1 MDFFIKKNATL
12 PTIKMLVV
20 RDGRSDYHNFDN
32 LTGSTILFSMINTE
46 TGIYKIASKQAQ
58 IIVESNSHNEI
69 EYFVQYSFTPNDTK
83 KIGVYKGLFSIT
95 TSQGEIV
102 LQLKDDIR
110 IFVQDSFV
118 NLESCCKKIPQVTPT
133 QTPTPTASS
142 TPTPT
147 PTPTQTPNPTPTL
160 IPSNCFAYVVAEPQ
174 EVTTS
179 LANLGA
185 YMYYQND
192 GVTPDTSVD
201 WYGFGNSGSW
211 ADPTS
216 PNYSNTLS
224 KYISYSGFTNSV
236 GDFVSPLLL
245 KEQINQN
252 PYSIIDNFGCSVN
265 QYSFGSVEI
274 PVSLINMNIQYLYTV
289 WIPLDC
295 VGGTMENM
303 ILEIGY
309 NSSPC
314 SFDAVAT
321 PDPIISQTDITV
333 GVGAAI
339 PAGIYRVLYCASTAL
354 LPISTPTNN
363 DIYFKGVNKT

>member
-58 IIVESNSHNEI
+58 IIVESNSQNEI
-69 EYFVQYSFTPNDTK
+69 EHFIQYQFTPNDTK
-83 KIGVYKGLFSIT
+83 KVGVYKGQFSIV
-95 TSQGEIV
+95 TSQGEIA
-102 LQLKDDIR
+102 LQLKDDIK

-118 NLESCCKKIPQVTPT
+118 NLESCCKKTPQV
-133 QTPTPTASS
+133 TPTPTASS

-147 PTPTQTPNPTPTL
+147 PTPTPTAQP
-160 IPSNCFAYVVAEPQ
+160 ICFAYVVAEPQ
-174 EVTTS
+174 DVTTS
-179 LANLGA
+179 LANLGS

-216 PNYSNTLS
+216 AKYSDTLA
-224 KYISYSGFTNSV
+224 KYIAYSGFTNSV
-236 GDFVSPLLL
+236 GDFISPQLL

-252 PYSIIDNFGCSVN
+252 PYSILDNFGCSVN

-274 PVSLINMNIQYLYTV
+274 PVSLINKNIQYLYTV

-321 PDPIISQTDITV
+321 PDPIISQTDVTV
-333 GVGAAI
+333 GIGASI
-339 PAGIYRVLYCASTAL
+339 PAGTYRVLYCSSTAL

-363 DIYFKGVNKT
+363 NIYFKGVNKT

>member
-12 PTIKMLVV
+12 PTIKMLIV
-20 RDGRSDYHNFDN
+20 RDGRSDYHHFDN
-32 LTGSTILFSMINTE
+32 LTGATILFSMINAE
-46 TGIYKIASKQAQ
+46 TGIYKIASKQANVV
-58 IIVESNSHNEI
+58 VEYNSQNEI

-83 KIGVYKGLFSIT
+83 KVGNYKAQFSIT
-95 TSQGEIV
+95 TNQGEIV
-102 LQLKDDIR
+102 LQLKEDIN

-118 NLESCCKKIPQVTPT
+118 NLESCCKKLPQVTPT
-133 QTPTPTASS
+133 PTPTPTATG

-147 PTPTQTPNPTPTL
+147 PTPTQTPTPTPTL

-174 EVTTS
+174 DVASS
-179 LANLGA
+179 LASLGA

-211 ADPTS
+211 ADPNS
-216 PNYSNTLS
+216 AKYSDTLA
-224 KYISYSGFTNSV
+224 KYIAYSGFTNSI
-236 GDFVSPLLL
+236 GDFVSPELL

-252 PYSIIDNFGCSVN
+252 PYSINDNFGCSVN
-265 QYSFGSVEI
+265 QYSFGTVEV
-274 PVSLINMNIQYLYTV
+274 PVSLINENIQYLYTI
-289 WIPLDC
+289 WIPLNC
-295 VGGTMENM
+295 VGGAMENM

-321 PDPIISQTDITV
+321 PDPIISQTDVIV
-333 GVGAAI
+333 GNGAAI
-339 PAGIYRVLYCASTAL
+339 PTGTYRVLYCASTAL
-354 LPISTPTNN
+354 LPISAPTNN
-363 DIYFKGVNKT
+363 NIYFKGVNKT